1 VWESIA
7 YVAGGVTLAAF
18 IIAAAVTAFRSALL
32 QKERLIRQAPERD
45 RAKLVQEALD
55 SLRVNTARLK
65 PSDRYEVV
73 LRKFDERE
81 TRFRITAFVVVI
93 IACLAATVAI
103 VAIIRDT
110 SQGNKADANPMQT
123 PTPNQNSSPV
133 ATVNVASPHPSK
145 TEPTSTPAPVKATPN
160 PTPSVSIDGPGPTT
174 ATNASWNLIKS
185 WVTSTYPAGTVIDH
199 IKKVDD
205 PGCTAGCQKVTVA
218 LKDSGGATTYE
229 HFTVTY
235 QFTNGKWQHQVRPQ

>member
-18 IIAAAVTAFRSALL
+18 IVAAAVTAFRSALV
-32 QKERLIRQAPERD
+32 QKERLIRQAPEHD

-55 SLRVNTARLK
+55 SLRVNTAGLSPK
-65 PSDRYEVV
+65 DRYKLV
-73 LRKFDERE
+73 LRKFDERA

-93 IACLAATVAI
+93 IACLAATIAI

-110 SQGNKADANPMQT
+110 SNGKGADANPRQT

-133 ATVNVASPHPSK
+133 ATANVPSSRPSK
-145 TEPTSTPAPVKATPN
+145 TEPISTPAPVKSI
-160 PTPSVSIDGPGPTT
+160 PTPTASVSIEPPTT
-174 ATNASWNLIKS
+174 AAKASWNLITS
-185 WVTSTYPAGTVIDH
+185 WVTATYPPATVIDH
-199 IKKVDD
+199 IKRVDD
-205 PGCTAGCQKVTVA
+205 PGCTAGCQRVTVA
-218 LKDSGGATTYE
+218 LKDSGGTTRYE

-235 QFTNGKWQHQVRPQ
+235 QFTNGKWQHQVHPQ